1 MKDFEREKLL
11 EIFEDLL
18 LIHSPSYREEKV
30 ADYIINFVKEL
41 GGEIYLDQSQDKYGG
56 KAPTIFVKFAGEGEG
71 VTFSAH
77 MDVIEPNKNLKI
89 IKEDEVWRTDGNTTL
104 GGDDKG
110 GLAAILYS
118 IYYLVTKDHKH
129 RDIYAIFTP
138 GEEVGMLGARNINWE
153 EVYKNMN
160 PAKNMIVV
168 DNAGSCDKVAYKAP
182 TSYSYKFKIRG
193 KSAHAGIEPEKGISA
208 IMLAAKALSRFKNLR
223 IDEFTTAN
231 VSKINS
237 DFPKNVVPDYVE
249 FSGEIRGHDKDHV
262 LEILD
267 QYQKIVG
274 DLTEDFDFEKTLDY
288 PALAPSDMEFAK
300 EVIKSY
306 KNVGVDAKEV
316 IIGGGSDANFFAEEG
331 FNSLIVG
338 VGMEK
343 VHTKEEYIVLEDLE
357 NTTRSLIDYLKLD

>member
-1 MKDFEREKLL
+1 MKDFSRDKLL

-18 LIHSPSYREEKV
+18 LIHSPSYKEEKV
-30 ADYIINFVKEL
+30 ATYIINFVKEL
-41 GGEIYLDQSQDKYGG
+41 GGEIYLDESQEKYKGN
-56 KAPTIFVKFAGEGEG
+56 APTIFAKFKGDGEG
-71 VTFSAH
+71 VTFSSH
-77 MDVIEPNKNLKI
+77 MDVIEPNKGLKI
-89 IKEDEVWRTDGNTTL
+89 IKEDKIWKSDGNTTL

-118 IYYLVTKDHKH
+118 IYYLVKNNIKH

-138 GEEVGMLGARNINWE
+138 GEEVGMLGARNINWK

-168 DNAGSCDKVAYKAP
+168 DNAGACDKVAYKAP
-182 TSYSYKFKIRG
+182 TSYSFTFKIRG

-208 IMLAAKALSRFKNLR
+208 IVLAAKAISQFKTLR
-223 IDEFTTAN
+223 IDEFTTSN
-231 VSKINS
+231 ISEIHS
-237 DFPKNVVPDYVE
+237 DFPTNVVPDYVE

-262 LEILD
+262 LEILEE
-267 QYQKIVG
+267 YKKIVG
-274 DLTEDFDFEKTLDY
+274 DLTEDFEFEKTLDY
-288 PALAPSDMEFAK
+288 PALAPRDMEFAK
-300 EVIKSY
+300 EILKSY

-316 IIGGGSDANFFAEEG
+316 VIGGGSDANFFADQD

-357 NTTRSLIDYLKLD
+357 KTTRAIIDYLKLD

>member
-1 MKDFEREKLL
+1 MKEFNKDKLL

-18 LIHSPSYREEKV
+18 LIHSPSYKEENV
-30 ADYIINFVKEL
+30 AKHIINFIEEL
-41 GGEIYLDQSQDKYGG
+41 GGEIYLDKSYDKYGG
-56 KAPTIFVKFAGEGEG
+56 NAPTIFAHFKGEGEG
-71 VTFSAH
+71 VTFSSH
-77 MDVIEPNKNLKI
+77 MDVIEPNKDLKI
-89 IKEDEVWRTDGNTTL
+89 IKDDKIWKTDGNTTL

-110 GLAAILYS
+110 GVSAILYA
-118 IYYLVTKDHKH
+118 IYYIITNNIKH

-138 GEEVGMLGARNINWE
+138 GEEVGMLGATNINWD

-182 TSYSYKFKIRG
+182 TSYSFTFKVKG
-193 KSAHAGIEPEKGISA
+193 KTAHAGIEPEKGVSA
-208 IMLAAKALSRFKNLR
+208 IVLAAKAIAEFKTLR
-223 IDEFTTAN
+223 IDEFTTSN
-231 VSKINS
+231 ISKIHS
-237 DFPKNVVPDYVE
+237 DFPSNVVPDYVE
-249 FSGEIRGHDKDHV
+249 FSGEIRGHDDAHV

-267 QYQKIVG
+267 EYENIVKN
-274 DLTEDFDFEKTLDY
+274 LTDDYEFEKELDY
-288 PALAPSDMEFAK
+288 PALKPTDMSFSK
-300 EVIKSY
+300 EIIESY

-343 VHTKEEYIVLEDLE
+343 VHTKEEYIVLDDLIK
-357 NTTRSLIDYLKLD
+357 TTKALIDYLEV